1 MTVVS
6 VKASANPNAD
16 PAFLRVALSDGSLFS
31 LKTYYLSPGYPPEYL
46 CRVEKELSGDEED
59 ALRFAAA
66 CCRAEKI
73 ALGLIARAEQSAF
86 GLSHK
91 LERRGHAAPCV
102 RAVIARLQSL
112 EILSDARFASRWVLA
127 RLTRTAA
134 SPRDLTLALCRRGIS
149 RHTAQAA
156 VKSALNFEAE
166 SALLER
172 YLRKNHP
179 PGDGGG
185 QDLRDSF
192 LRRSLKYAGF
202 SPELLRALRDGEE
215 P

>member
-1 MTVVS
+1 MTVVR
-6 VKASANPNAD
+6 VQASANPKSD
-16 PAFLRVALSDGSLFS
+16 PALLRVGLSDGSLFS
-31 LKTYYLSPGYPPEYL
+31 LKTYYLSPFYTPEYL
-46 CRVEKELSGDEED
+46 CRAEKELSGDEEE

-73 ALGLIARAEQSAF
+73 ALGLIARAEQSVF

-102 RAVIARLQSL
+102 RAVLAHLQAL
-112 EILSDARFASRWVLA
+112 EILSDERFASRWVLA

-134 SPRDLTLALCRRGIS
+134 SPRDLILALCRRGIS
-149 RHTAQAA
+149 RNTAQAA
-156 VKSALNFEAE
+156 VKSALTFEAE
-166 SALLER
+166 SALLDR

-179 PGDGGG
+179 GDGPPAW
-185 QDLRDSF
+185 QDSF
-192 LRRSLKYAGF
+192 LRRALKYAGF
-202 SPELLRALRDGEE
+202 SPELLRARQDGEE